1 MDACFEQALVK
12 KHGLSCRGFYNYF
25 DEDSGCATTEDEKL
39 ASLYSDP
46 EGVKELFG
54 IEIRKVCFSGYD
66 DDQASHLVRP
76 PVQR

>member
-46 EGVKELFG
+46 EGVKE
-54 IEIRKVCFSGYD
+54 I
-66 DDQASHLVRP
+66 VRTRDP
-76 PVQR
+76 KGVFFRLR